1 MSFVRTVHVIDDDA
15 AILNST
21 SAFLRASGFDV
32 KTYSR
37 AEEFL
42 NTAGHHTTGCV
53 VTDVRMNGMSGLDL
67 AEKLREL
74 RIAVPVIFIT
84 AYADISLV
92 IEAMR
97 CGAVDLLEKPFSNR
111 ALVGS
116 IREAT
121 TYGGRAATGI
131 NLDAVRGRVGTL
143 TTRERDVLSRLLQGS
158 PNKIIA
164 GELGVSTRTVESHRA
179 TIMSK
184 MNASSLAE
192 LVRMSL
198 TVSSASATF

>member
-1 MSFVRTVHVIDDDA
+1 MSFIRTVHVIDDDA
-15 AILNST
+15 AIVNST

-67 AEKLREL
+67 AEKLRER

-198 TVSSASATF
+198 TVSASATF

>member
-32 KTYSR
+32 KTYST

-42 NTAGHHTTGCV
+42 KTAGHHTTGCV
-53 VTDVRMNGMSGLDL
+53 VTDVRMTGMSGLDL
-67 AEKLREL
+67 AEKLRE
-74 RIAVPVIFIT
+74 RWIAVPVIFIT

-121 TYGGRAATGI
+121 TYGGRAAAGI

-164 GELGVSTRTVESHRA
+164 RELGVSTRTVESHRA
-179 TIMSK
+179 TIMLK
-184 MNASSLAE
+184 MNASSLPE

-198 TVSSASATF
+198 TVS

>member
-1 MSFVRTVHVIDDDA
+1 MNFTRTVHVIDDDA

-21 SAFLRASGFDV
+21 SAFLGASGFDV
-32 KTYSR
+32 KIYSS
-37 AEEFL
+37 AQDFL
-42 NTAGHHTTGCV
+42 ATVSHDTTGCV

-67 AEKLREL
+67 AEQLRER
-74 RIAVPVIFIT
+74 RIAIPVIFIT

-121 TYGGRAATGI
+121 SSRGRFSANI
-131 NLDAVRGRVGTL
+131 NLDAVRGRVDTL
-143 TTRERDVLSRLLQGS
+143 TVREREVLSRLLQGS
-158 PNKIIA
+158 PNKTIA
-164 GELGVSTRTVESHRA
+164 CELGVSTRTVESHRA

-198 TVSSASATF
+198 TAS

>member
-1 MSFVRTVHVIDDDA
+1 MNFTRTVHVIDDDA

-32 KTYSR
+32 KTYSS
-37 AEEFL
+37 AQDFL
-42 NTAGHHTTGCV
+42 ETASHDTTGCV

-67 AEKLREL
+67 AEKLRER

-121 TYGGRAATGI
+121 TSRGRISLGV
-131 NLDAVRGRVGTL
+131 NLNAVRGRVGTL
-143 TTRERDVLSRLLQGS
+143 TTREREVLSRLLQGS
-158 PNKIIA
+158 PNKTIA
-164 GELGVSTRTVESHRA
+164 CELGVSTRTVESHRA

-198 TVSSASATF
+198 TAS

>member
-1 MSFVRTVHVIDDDA
+1 MSFARTVHVIDDDA

-32 KTYSR
+32 KTYN
-37 AEEFL
+37 AAQDFL
-42 NTAGHHTTGCV
+42 ATAGPHTTGCV

-67 AEKLREL
+67 AGQLRK
-74 RIAVPVIFIT
+74 RQIATPVIIIT
-84 AYADISLV
+84 AHAEVSLV

-97 CGAVDLLEKPFSNR
+97 RGAVDLLEKPFSNR
-111 ALVGS
+111 DLVNS
-116 IREAT
+116 IREAVAQRGT
-121 TYGGRAATGI
+121 TQASIHSEAFHGRAE
-131 NLDAVRGRVGTL
+131 NLTN
-143 TTRERDVLSRLLQGS
+143 REKEVLSRLLEGS

-164 GELGVSTRTVESHRA
+164 RELGVSTRTIESHRA

-198 TVSSASATF
+198 TAYSPEP

>member
-1 MSFVRTVHVIDDDA
+1 MSFVRTVHVVDDDA

-32 KTYSR
+32 KTYST

-42 NTAGHHTTGCV
+42 KTASPHTTGCV
-53 VTDVRMNGMSGLDL
+53 VTDVRMNGMSGLEL
-67 AEKLREL
+67 AEKLREQ

-84 AYADISLV
+84 AYADVSLV

-121 TYGGRAATGI
+121 TNGGRAAAAI
-131 NLDAVRGRVGTL
+131 NLDAVRGRAGTL
-143 TTRERDVLSRLLQGS
+143 TAREREVLSRLLQGS

-164 GELGVSTRTVESHRA
+164 RELGVSTRTVESHRA

-184 MNASSLAE
+184 MNASSLPE

-198 TVSSASATF
+198 TVS

>member
-1 MSFVRTVHVIDDDA
+1 MRFVRTVHVIDDDA

-21 SAFLRASGFDV
+21 SAFLNASGFDV
-32 KTYSR
+32 RTYSS
-37 AEEFL
+37 AQEFL
-42 NTAGHHTTGCV
+42 ETAGHHTTGCV

-67 AEKLREL
+67 AEKLRER
-74 RIAVPVIFIT
+74 RIAMPVILIT
-84 AYADISLV
+84 AYADVSLI

-97 CGAVDLLEKPFSNR
+97 RGAVDLLEKPFSNR

-121 TYGGRAATGI
+121 TDRGRIAAGV

-143 TTRERDVLSRLLQGS
+143 TAREKEVLSRLLQGS

-198 TVSSASATF
+198 TAS

>member
-42 NTAGHHTTGCV
+42 ETAGHHTTGCV

-67 AEKLREL
+67 AEKLRER

-84 AYADISLV
+84 AYADVTLV

-121 TYGGRAATGI
+121 TYGGRAGVGI
-131 NLDAVRGRVGTL
+131 NLEAVRGRAGTL
-143 TTRERDVLSRLLQGS
+143 TAREKEVLSRLLQGS

-164 GELGVSTRTVESHRA
+164 RELGVSTRTVESHRA

-198 TVSSASATF
+198 TVS

>member
-42 NTAGHHTTGCV
+42 ETAGHHTTGCV

-67 AEKLREL
+67 AEKLRER

-84 AYADISLV
+84 AYADVTLV

-121 TYGGRAATGI
+121 TYGGRAGVGI
-131 NLDAVRGRVGTL
+131 NLEAVRGRAGTL
-143 TTRERDVLSRLLQGS
+143 TTREKEVLSRLLQGS

-164 GELGVSTRTVESHRA
+164 RELGVSTRTVESHRA

-198 TVSSASATF
+198 TVS

>member
-1 MSFVRTVHVIDDDA
+1 MSFIRTVHVIDDDA
-15 AILNST
+15 AIVNST

-67 AEKLREL
+67 AEKLRER

-198 TVSSASATF
+198 TVS

>member
-32 KTYSR
+32 KTYGS

-42 NTAGHHTTGCV
+42 KTAGHHTTGCV

-67 AEKLREL
+67 AEKLREQ

-121 TYGGRAATGI
+121 TNGGRAAGI
-131 NLDAVRGRVGTL
+131 NLDAVRGRTGTL

-164 GELGVSTRTVESHRA
+164 RELGVSTRTVESHRA

-198 TVSSASATF
+198 TAC

>member
-1 MSFVRTVHVIDDDA
+1 MSFVRTVHVVDDDA

-32 KTYSR
+32 KTYGT

-42 NTAGHHTTGCV
+42 QTAGHHTTGCV
-53 VTDVRMNGMSGLDL
+53 VADVRMTGMSGLDL
-67 AEKLREL
+67 VEELRKR

-84 AYADISLV
+84 AYADVSLV

-121 TYGGRAATGI
+121 TYGGRAAAGI

-198 TVSSASATF
+198 TVS

>member
-32 KTYSR
+32 KTYSS

-42 NTAGHHTTGCV
+42 KTAGHHTTGCV

-67 AEKLREL
+67 AERLRER

-121 TYGGRAATGI
+121 AYGGRAAAGI
-131 NLDAVRGRVGTL
+131 NLEAVRGRVGTL

-164 GELGVSTRTVESHRA
+164 RELGVSTRTVESHRA
-179 TIMSK
+179 TIMLK
-184 MNASSLAE
+184 MNASSLPE

-198 TVSSASATF
+198 TVS

>member
-42 NTAGHHTTGCV
+42 TTAGHHTTGCV

-67 AEKLREL
+67 AEKLREQ

-121 TYGGRAATGI
+121 NNGGRAAAAI
-131 NLDAVRGRVGTL
+131 NLDAVRGRAGTL
-143 TTRERDVLSRLLQGS
+143 TTREREVLSRLLQGS

-164 GELGVSTRTVESHRA
+164 RELGVSTRTVESHRA

-184 MNASSLAE
+184 MNASSLPE

-198 TVSSASATF
+198 TVS

>member
-42 NTAGHHTTGCV
+42 ETAGHHTTGCV

-67 AEKLREL
+67 AEKLRER

-84 AYADISLV
+84 AYADVTLV

-121 TYGGRAATGI
+121 TYGGRAGAGI
-131 NLDAVRGRVGTL
+131 NLEAVRGRAGTL
-143 TTRERDVLSRLLQGS
+143 TIREREVLSRLLQGS

-164 GELGVSTRTVESHRA
+164 RELGVSTRTVESHRA

-184 MNASSLAE
+184 MNASSLPE

-198 TVSSASATF
+198 TVS